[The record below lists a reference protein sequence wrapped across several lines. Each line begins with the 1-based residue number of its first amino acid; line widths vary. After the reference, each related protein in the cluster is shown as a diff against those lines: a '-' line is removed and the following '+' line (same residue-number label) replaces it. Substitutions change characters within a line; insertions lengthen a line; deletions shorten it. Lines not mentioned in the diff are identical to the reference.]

1 MRSFLRFLR
10 FLPNPAVLLLVL
22 VNTAIFFGVEIFSAN
37 RLIDIYDYCT
47 VPARIWDAFY
57 SWREGRGTGD
67 LGGAALSLVTAQ
79 FLHGGAEH
87 LIHNLFFLWIFG
99 SLIEGLVGSV
109 LFLFFFVAGG
119 VGGNLLQAY
128 LYPGSL
134 SPILGA
140 SGAIA
145 ALEGTYLAL
154 ALRWVLPWP
163 HVFPMARP
171 IPAWNL
177 AIMGIIG
184 FYLDTI
190 SLMTPDRSI
199 AYGAHIGGFLSGV
212 FLGLLLTTFFSSRDR
227 FTALREKL
235 TLPVLRRPGLH

>member
-1 MRSFLRFLR
+1 MHSLLRFLR
-10 FLPNPAVLLLVL
+10 FLPNPAVLLLVA
-22 VNTAIFFGVEIFSAN
+22 VNTMIFFGVEVFSAN
-37 RLIDIYDYCT
+37 RLVDIYDYCT

-57 SWREGRGTGD
+57 SWREGRGVAD
-67 LGGAALSLVTAQ
+67 LPGAALSLVTAQ

-99 SLIEGLVGSV
+99 TLIEGLLGSV
-109 LFLFFFVAGG
+109 VFLVFFVVGG
-119 VGGNLLQAY
+119 AAGNLLQAY

-154 ALRWVLPWP
+154 ALRWELPWP
-163 HVFPMARP
+163 HVFPMSRP

-199 AYGAHIGGFLSGV
+199 AYGAHVGGFLGGV
-212 FLGLLLTTFFSSRDR
+212 FLGLVLTTLFRSRDG

-235 TLPVLRRPGLH
+235 TLPILRRPRLH